1 MISLSPIEV
10 QRPSPSLFVLL
21 SCVKPISL
29 VGVFPLLPEANS
41 QQLVL
46 RVILVAM
53 VRGFFQNVR
62 NYKNEEARAG
72 WP

>member
-1 MISLSPIEV
+1 
-10 QRPSPSLFVLL
+10 
-21 SCVKPISL
+21 
-29 VGVFPLLPEANS
+29 
-41 QQLVL
+41 L